1 MRILMAAILSSAA
14 MVLVG
19 VAQSSSP
26 AAPAAPQ
33 AQTSTTPTQLTQSN
47 AGQTAKVNRIAP
59 GSIIPVQLTKTIDA
73 KKVKAGDEIVAQVTQ
88 DMKNSNG
95 EIIVPKN
102 TKVTGKVT
110 EAQVRNK
117 EQKESQ
123 VAISFDH
130 AVTATGTDMS
140 MPMSIQAVISPSYLS
155 SQNNQAPAQGASQPS
170 ASGANGGM
178 APGAGRQG
186 STGGA
191 PQTEN
196 PAASAGEESAANAA
210 STHQPIT
217 GKTEGV
223 LGIQDLSLS
232 SASSPNQGSVLSSD
246 KNNVKVEGGTLMLL
260 RVNQ

>member
-1 MRILMAAILSSAA
+1 MRIFMAAILSGAA
-14 MVLVG
+14 MACVCA
-19 VAQSSSP
+19 AQTS
-26 AAPAAPQ
+26 ATPAAPQ
-33 AQTSTTPTQLTQSN
+33 AQATTTPTQ
-47 AGQTAKVNRIAP
+47 AGQPNASQTTKINRIAP

-73 KKVKAGDEIVAQVTQ
+73 KKVKPGDVIDAEVTQ

-123 VAISFDH
+123 VAIVFDH
-130 AVTATGTDMS
+130 AVTTTGTDMS

-155 SQNNQAPAQGASQPS
+155 SQNNQTPSQGASQPS
-170 ASGANGGM
+170 ASGGNSGM
-178 APGAGRQG
+178 APGSRQG
-186 STGGA
+186 SMGGA

-196 PAASAGEESAANAA
+196 PAASAGEEPATNAAN
-210 STHQPIT
+210 THQPIT

-223 LGIQDLSLS
+223 LGIQNLNLS
-232 SASSPNQGSVLSSD
+232 SASSSNQGSVLSSD